1 MLSIFSQFTVIILAI
16 TSIKAQDN
24 PEKEF
29 ETYLK
34 KTDETVR
41 EIAKKYQQN
50 ERSYRI
56 QSVKSVKLI
65 NGSISEASKHLKE
78 CEKSLTKIL
87 LIYSSYLRSKPFMM
101 NDAELIHPKKVCM
114 KAFEAISE
122 YELVMM
128 VFLATHG
135 DLLKNVT
142 ILNTELKVINSSNLN
157 ATEAQNV
164 TSEVV
169 DQLENLVNAS
179 VDFQLAANQEAF
191 NTSNI
196 LISLKTRTLNYCG
209 FNDTSKGNQEK
220 GKGRRT
226 TSVTKKTCT
235 KSRKSITPKHEIE
248 ERTTQSWKDGF
259 RPVDRLP

>member
-1 MLSIFSQFTVIILAI
+1 
-16 TSIKAQDN
+16 
-24 PEKEF
+24 
-29 ETYLK
+29 
-34 KTDETVR
+34 
-41 EIAKKYQQN
+41 
-50 ERSYRI
+50 
-56 QSVKSVKLI
+56 
-65 NGSISEASKHLKE
+65 
-78 CEKSLTKIL
+78 
-87 LIYSSYLRSKPFMM
+87 MM
-101 NDAELIHPKKVCM
+101 A
-114 KAFEAISE
+114 
-122 YELVMM
+122 
-128 VFLATHG
+128 FLATHG
-135 DLLKNVT
+135 DLIKNVT

-179 VDFQLAANQEAF
+179 VDFQTVANQEAF

-235 KSRKSITPKHEIE
+235 KSQKSITPKHEIE